1 MNILLATIIGLSFS
15 VRTPNVTPNPLDYE
29 LAAKI
34 SKEQGKFTYFVKR
47 DWERELGVEYIDTE
61 FEISEKLNPLY
72 IGVKYIDKQSKDY
85 KYGQARIGL
94 ATDIAQGGLAVTEDG
109 NTMAN
114 VRLYKVVKGTPKP
127 EHPVYKSIEYKIDFD
142 LSTDLVV
149 HIWEITS
156 ELRIYFSKNIHV
168 FALMDKEMYNAK
180 KDEQYK
186 VGLGVKF

>member
-85 KYGQARIGL
+85 K
-94 ATDIAQGGLAVTEDG
+94 
-109 NTMAN
+109 
-114 VRLYKVVKGTPKP
+114 
-127 EHPVYKSIEYKIDFD
+127 
-142 LSTDLVV
+142 
-149 HIWEITS
+149 
-156 ELRIYFSKNIHV
+156 
-168 FALMDKEMYNAK
+168 
-180 KDEQYK
+180 
-186 VGLGVKF
+186 

>member
-94 ATDIAQGGLAVTEDG
+94 ASDIAQGGLAITEDG
-109 NTMAN
+109 STMAN
-114 VRLYKVVKGTPKP
+114 FTFKKILKEGTL
-127 EHPVYKSIEYKIDFD
+127 EYKIYIDFSSD
-142 LSTDLVV
+142 LKTE
-149 HIWEITS
+149 IWDIKS
-156 ELRIYFSKNIHV
+156 EARKYLNDYVNV
-168 FALMDKEMYNAK
+168 FASFNKEFYNGFV
-180 KDEQYK
+180 DEQYK
-186 VGLGVKF
+186 IGLGVKF